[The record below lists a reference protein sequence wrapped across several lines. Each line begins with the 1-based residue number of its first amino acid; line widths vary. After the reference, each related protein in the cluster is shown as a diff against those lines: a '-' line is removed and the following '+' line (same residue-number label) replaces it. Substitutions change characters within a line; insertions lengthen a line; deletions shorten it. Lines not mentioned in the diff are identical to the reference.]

1 MGSQERQGIEMTD
14 DVFSSIQT
22 MEQWYIKIL
31 DSINNGILVSDREL
45 VVHYINAEYTRI
57 TGVAY
62 DEIVGRTLTEV
73 RPGAVLPQV
82 IRTGK
87 ALMGVY
93 RKAGDIEYVADVA
106 PIMVNGVIAGAV
118 SVVKDITEVRK
129 LSQEIQKFTKK
140 NNQLKNLVDRMYK
153 AKYTFE
159 DIIGNSSAIA
169 ETIRVA
175 KLVARGEA
183 DVLIGG
189 ESGTGKE
196 VFAQAIHNASN
207 RAAGPFVAVNCAT
220 IAPTLIE
227 SELFGYEEGAF
238 TGAKKGGHP
247 GMFETASGGTIFLD
261 EIAELSL
268 EMQAKLLRVLQE
280 RLVRRVGETNEI
292 PIDVRVIS
300 ATNKDL
306 EAMVKANT
314 FRQDLYYRLNVLSIF
329 LPPLRERGG
338 DVAVMSKKFLHSQ
351 ERIWGRRFWMDDEAK
366 AALLQHEWPGNV
378 RELKNVI
385 EYAINMCEN
394 DCITPLQLPKWLTR
408 DIKTSKAVTARLED
422 LVRDFE
428 RKTIMEML
436 NQKGTSTEIKR
447 QIAAQLGISMA
458 TLYNKLKVDDGP

>member
-159 DIIGNSSAIA
+159 DII
-169 ETIRVA
+169 
-175 KLVARGEA
+175 
-183 DVLIGG
+183 
-189 ESGTGKE
+189 
-196 VFAQAIHNASN
+196 
-207 RAAGPFVAVNCAT
+207 
-220 IAPTLIE
+220 
-227 SELFGYEEGAF
+227 
-238 TGAKKGGHP
+238 
-247 GMFETASGGTIFLD
+247 
-261 EIAELSL
+261 
-268 EMQAKLLRVLQE
+268 
-280 RLVRRVGETNEI
+280 
-292 PIDVRVIS
+292 
-300 ATNKDL
+300 
-306 EAMVKANT
+306 
-314 FRQDLYYRLNVLSIF
+314 
-329 LPPLRERGG
+329 
-338 DVAVMSKKFLHSQ
+338 
-351 ERIWGRRFWMDDEAK
+351 
-366 AALLQHEWPGNV
+366 
-378 RELKNVI
+378 
-385 EYAINMCEN
+385 
-394 DCITPLQLPKWLTR
+394 
-408 DIKTSKAVTARLED
+408 
-422 LVRDFE
+422 
-428 RKTIMEML
+428 
-436 NQKGTSTEIKR
+436 
-447 QIAAQLGISMA
+447 
-458 TLYNKLKVDDGP
+458 